1 MNSGAF
7 SRFPCAMEAKNRH
20 APLDATIGRA
30 KGAVAETAAS
40 GIGRTPSTEMMVSD
54 RIERPWAL
62 MRHHAGWADVF
73 HIDSETSD
81 SITGFYPDRES
92 VGPPVTYSLRAVLA
106 RYLTIESARAARE
119 GAVSEWRK
127 HDAGVRD
134 AETALHAAEKL
145 REDAW
150 LNSLRDA
157 ASRG

>member
-1 MNSGAF
+1 MSE
-7 SRFPCAMEAKNRH
+7 RM
-20 APLDATIGRA
+20 
-30 KGAVAETAAS
+30 
-40 GIGRTPSTEMMVSD
+40 
-54 RIERPWAL
+54 ERPWAL

-73 HIDSETSD
+73 HIETESAD
-81 SITGFYPDRES
+81 SISGFYPDRDT
-92 VGPPVTYSLRAVLA
+92 VGPPVTYSVRAVLA
-106 RYLTIESARAARE
+106 RFPTLEGARAARE

-134 AETALHAAEKL
+134 AEVALHAAEKL